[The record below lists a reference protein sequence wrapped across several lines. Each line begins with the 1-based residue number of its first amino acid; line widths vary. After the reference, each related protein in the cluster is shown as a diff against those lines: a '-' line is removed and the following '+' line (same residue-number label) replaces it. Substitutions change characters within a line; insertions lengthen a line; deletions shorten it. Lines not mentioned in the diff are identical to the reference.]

1 MAQAKDWQRS
11 PDGFRFQFA
20 GISTMVPPDQLDEV
34 HYPYAQNIRR
44 RADRAVTS
52 RPVEDD
58 PVVTLPSSVNSLRR
72 LNDST
77 PAGPASGFAIIEGAG
92 GALFCN
98 ATQVN
103 NGLSNN
109 PLSLVPFRPNQSV
122 QPWMYVADANKML
135 KVRSDGLCYKMG
147 IAEPQTAPNVQSNVA
162 ATVIST
168 IGDVTVYVFGDS
180 PHSGPVAQYIWRN
193 ANDTGSSGPE
203 RGIGQ
208 ADVTVTGNSLLFD
221 AAATGSPTVPMQW
234 EILDDTGAS
243 LGTKSLFEPALE
255 SEGYSDFNL
264 VVQASMYVPTAGTYT
279 FAIASKDSPIWGIGD
294 GTGGSPTWTGKGTKR
309 GQTNQTK
316 TVIGGYDLL
325 PVTYTNDGIGF
336 TCTGTVSVTFP
347 AAGIYPI
354 EVDYDY
360 WYHSTRHL
368 TVKVNG
374 ANVPP
379 ISSDIFTDAR
389 YRYTYRSSATG
400 ATSNP
405 SPSSAALTLP
415 VSSTD
420 LTPVPSTDPQVDKID
435 WYRADAGLLEFT
447 YVGTSPNT
455 ATPFTD
461 SLLDT
466 DVAGNP
472 LLQFDN
478 YEPFPSIDLPKSGV
492 VNAAAGA
499 VAGTM
504 DVTWVS
510 GNQFNVRWLPGTVI
524 VIGTVAY
531 TLYNRPTLA
540 TALTVLLI
548 GSLPTSLTNLT
559 YEIAQPILAAQPM
572 PSMWGPTD
580 NAAFMFACGDP
591 LRPGTLYWTKGNNP
605 DSAPQ
610 TNTSEVTSPSEPLMD
625 GVIVNGIGMVFS
637 TERAWLIY
645 PNFFNALATVTGT
658 AGSTWTLQESIT
670 DRGLYVRNCVCTDG
684 GKTVYFRG
692 KDGIYVS
699 PGGVGAV
706 SITDPDIWN
715 IFPHEGFKPVPITR
729 AGYTIYPPD
738 DTKPELQSLRVA
750 NGYVYY
756 DYVSEDN
763 VRRTILFDIVAKGWV
778 VDVYGVPVTCHVL
791 EEGPDIN
798 GTLVGCS
805 DGSVRPLVSGAEAS
819 ATTHVPPPLQGPAG
833 LVTMNGGFYNES
845 TRTLYWT
852 QGETPGYVNIFNP
865 VTGFTQVPIADTGHT
880 LPFIAGGSQAIIER
894 SGIVYYAVEGNTG
907 SGGLVAFDTATAT
920 VAWKINAGFLSTI
933 GPIYS
938 MVEVVISG
946 GIYLA
951 CTTANNQC
959 YLVREA
965 DGAEIWTAS
974 FVTLPANGGKIV
986 SDGATKSWVVANGV
1000 ISEITWS
1007 LASLPVATNYT
1018 VADAIPSFGALY
1030 DPASFCVVYATQS
1043 GAIVK
1048 WSTITHAEVA
1058 RNSSAGFAG
1067 SLPGLS
1073 GIGLR
1078 QITTSGLILGATT
1091 DPPVGAHTA
1100 SNDIVRIFRASDL
1113 GLLSEYSLSALGLSA
1128 SVADNLNGSPN
1139 TMWFGRYYDETGP
1152 GIFVSDSQQRVW
1164 YVPIPVPPF
1173 SEDGA
1178 CVLLTQA
1185 INAGD
1190 TRADKRV
1197 GDIFLRAN
1205 ITPTGPITVQP
1216 YSGIYTTALAGF
1228 APTALASGVERYGPY
1243 IVDFISG
1250 RSQTVDDIESVFSW
1264 TIGQTTY
1271 LSLWQPNFIALP
1283 ESVQDRPTDFDDAGT
1298 PGAKFVQGFMLEC
1311 DTFGQ
1316 AKSFAVENC
1325 DDGTLHVPN
1334 ESAITSDGQKIFA
1347 FSFTPPFI
1355 SHSMRLISTDGV
1367 PWRRWGLQWIV
1378 SPFPE
1383 SVVEWQSESTS
1394 HGLLGWQHVRE
1405 LNIAHI
1411 STADLQL
1418 TIVPDVGDPIV
1429 VEVPNSGGIQTK
1441 TKVTVFANKAK
1452 LFSYRL
1458 SSPLPFRVFEPDIE
1472 VKVKQWGSEG
1482 GYDIVKP
1489 FGGPSAAKALV

>member
-645 PNFFNALATVTGT
+645 PNFFNALATVTGQRVRRGRFRNQSPT
-658 AGSTWTLQESIT
+658 AASTFGTASARTEARRYISAERT
-670 DRGLYVRNCVCTDG
+670 AST
-684 GKTVYFRG
+684 
-692 KDGIYVS
+692 
-699 PGGVGAV
+699 
-706 SITDPDIWN
+706 
-715 IFPHEGFKPVPITR
+715 
-729 AGYTIYPPD
+729 YPP
-738 DTKPELQSLRVA
+738 
-750 NGYVYY
+750 
-756 DYVSEDN
+756 
-763 VRRTILFDIVAKGWV
+763 V
-778 VDVYGVPVTCHVL
+778 V
-791 EEGPDIN
+791 
-798 GTLVGCS
+798 
-805 DGSVRPLVSGAEAS
+805 
-819 ATTHVPPPLQGPAG
+819 
-833 LVTMNGGFYNES
+833 
-845 TRTLYWT
+845 
-852 QGETPGYVNIFNP
+852 
-865 VTGFTQVPIADTGHT
+865 
-880 LPFIAGGSQAIIER
+880 
-894 SGIVYYAVEGNTG
+894 
-907 SGGLVAFDTATAT
+907 
-920 VAWKINAGFLSTI
+920 
-933 GPIYS
+933 
-938 MVEVVISG
+938 
-946 GIYLA
+946 
-951 CTTANNQC
+951 
-959 YLVREA
+959 
-965 DGAEIWTAS
+965 
-974 FVTLPANGGKIV
+974 
-986 SDGATKSWVVANGV
+986 
-1000 ISEITWS
+1000 
-1007 LASLPVATNYT
+1007 
-1018 VADAIPSFGALY
+1018 
-1030 DPASFCVVYATQS
+1030 
-1043 GAIVK
+1043 
-1048 WSTITHAEVA
+1048 
-1058 RNSSAGFAG
+1058 
-1067 SLPGLS
+1067 
-1073 GIGLR
+1073 
-1078 QITTSGLILGATT
+1078 
-1091 DPPVGAHTA
+1091 
-1100 SNDIVRIFRASDL
+1100 
-1113 GLLSEYSLSALGLSA
+1113 
-1128 SVADNLNGSPN
+1128 
-1139 TMWFGRYYDETGP
+1139 
-1152 GIFVSDSQQRVW
+1152 
-1164 YVPIPVPPF
+1164 
-1173 SEDGA
+1173 
-1178 CVLLTQA
+1178 
-1185 INAGD
+1185 
-1190 TRADKRV
+1190 
-1197 GDIFLRAN
+1197 
-1205 ITPTGPITVQP
+1205 
-1216 YSGIYTTALAGF
+1216 
-1228 APTALASGVERYGPY
+1228 
-1243 IVDFISG
+1243 
-1250 RSQTVDDIESVFSW
+1250 
-1264 TIGQTTY
+1264 
-1271 LSLWQPNFIALP
+1271 
-1283 ESVQDRPTDFDDAGT
+1283 
-1298 PGAKFVQGFMLEC
+1298 
-1311 DTFGQ
+1311 
-1316 AKSFAVENC
+1316 
-1325 DDGTLHVPN
+1325 
-1334 ESAITSDGQKIFA
+1334 
-1347 FSFTPPFI
+1347 
-1355 SHSMRLISTDGV
+1355 
-1367 PWRRWGLQWIV
+1367 
-1378 SPFPE
+1378 
-1383 SVVEWQSESTS
+1383 
-1394 HGLLGWQHVRE
+1394 
-1405 LNIAHI
+1405 
-1411 STADLQL
+1411 
-1418 TIVPDVGDPIV
+1418 
-1429 VEVPNSGGIQTK
+1429 
-1441 TKVTVFANKAK
+1441 
-1452 LFSYRL
+1452 
-1458 SSPLPFRVFEPDIE
+1458 
-1472 VKVKQWGSEG
+1472 
-1482 GYDIVKP
+1482 
-1489 FGGPSAAKALV
+1489 

>member
-20 GISTMVPPDQLDEV
+20 GINTMLPPDQLDEV

-44 RADRAVTS
+44 RADRSVTS

-77 PAGPASGFAIIEGAG
+77 PAGPASGFALIEGAG

-180 PHSGPVAQYIWRN
+180 PHSGPVGQYIWRN

-208 ADVTVTGNSLLFD
+208 ADVTVTGNSMLFD

-234 EILDDTGAS
+234 EILDSTGAS

-264 VVQASMYVPTAGTYT
+264 VVQASLYVPAAGTYS

-325 PVTYTNDGIGF
+325 PVTYSNDGGGY

-374 ANVPP
+374 TNVPP

-447 YVGTSPNT
+447 YVGTSPNA

-478 YEPFPSIDLPKSGV
+478 YEPFPSIDLPKAGV

-499 VAGTM
+499 VTGTM

-510 GNQFNVRWLPGTVI
+510 GSQFNVRWLPGTVI

-548 GSLPTSLTNLT
+548 GDLPTVLTNLT

-610 TNTSEVTSPSEPLMD
+610 TNTSEVTSPSEPLQN
-625 GVIVNGIGMVFS
+625 GTIVNGIGMVFS

-645 PNFFNALATVTGT
+645 PNFYNALATVQGT
-658 AGSTWTLQESIT
+658 LGTQWTLQESIT
-670 DRGLYVRNCVCTDG
+670 DRGLYIRNCVCTDG

-699 PGGVGAV
+699 PGGVGSV

-756 DYVSEDN
+756 DYVSADN
-763 VRRTILFDIVAKGWV
+763 IRRTILFDIVAKGWV

-805 DGSVRPLVSGAEAS
+805 DGTVRPLVSGAEAS
-819 ATTHVPPPLQGPAG
+819 ATTHVPPPLQGPLGMFEDMNAG
-833 LVTMNGGFYNES
+833 YWNET

-852 QGETPGYVNIFNP
+852 ERINSGSGYVNYFNP
-865 VTGFTQVPIADTGHT
+865 VTGFGQWPITSPPSNIHAVP
-880 LPFIAGGSQAIIER
+880 FNVSGSQALLER
-894 SGIVYYAVEGNTG
+894 NGFLYIGCVGASG
-907 SGGLVAFDTATAT
+907 SGAISKMDLSDGSIVWTVGGGFVDPYGGQPSAFSLVTISGTDYLAVTTALVSLVSLVDGSVLYGFDVPSIHSLPKTLVTDAAQNN
-920 VAWKINAGFLSTI
+920 W
-933 GPIYS
+933 
-938 MVEVVISG
+938 VIS
-946 GIYLA
+946 
-951 CTTANNQC
+951 
-959 YLVREA
+959 
-965 DGAEIWTAS
+965 
-974 FVTLPANGGKIV
+974 NGHIV
-986 SDGATKSWVVANGV
+986 KV
-1000 ISEITWS
+1000 TWS
-1007 LASLPVATNYT
+1007 LPGSAVYT
-1018 VADAIPSFGALY
+1018 DYVVADALAAFGALY
-1030 DPASFCVVYATQS
+1030 DAASNCIIYATAA
-1043 GAIVK
+1043 GDLVK
-1048 WSTITHAEVA
+1048 WNVATQTEAA
-1058 RNSSAGFAG
+1058 RNAAVAFPSTGG
-1067 SLPGLS
+1067 NPPGT
-1073 GIGLR
+1073 GLR
-1078 QITTSGLILGATT
+1078 QLTADGLILSTT
-1091 DPPVGAHTA
+1091 T
-1100 SNDIVRIFRASDL
+1100 STTNDIVRFFRASDL
-1113 GLLSEYSLSALGLSA
+1113 SLYSEYSLSALGLSA
-1128 SVADNLNGSPN
+1128 NVISTTSFTPN
-1139 TMWFGRYYDETGP
+1139 TLWFGRFYDPAGP
-1152 GIFVSDSQQRVW
+1152 GILVFDVIHQVW

-1173 SEDGA
+1173 NEDA
-1178 CVLLTQA
+1178 DCVLLTQA

-1197 GDIFLRAN
+1197 GDVFLRAN
-1205 ITPTGPITVQP
+1205 ITPTNPIAVYP
-1216 YSGIYTTALAGF
+1216 YSSIYTNLLTGF
-1228 APTALASGVERYGPY
+1228 APTALASPTELYKPY
-1243 IVDFISG
+1243 IIDFTSG
-1250 RSQTVDDIESVFSW
+1250 RSQTVDDIEMVFVW
-1264 TIGQTTY
+1264 TIGQTNY

-1347 FSFTPPFI
+1347 FTFTPPFVA
-1355 SHSMRLISTDGV
+1355 HSMRLISTDGV
-1367 PWRRWGLQWIV
+1367 PWRRWGLQWVV

-1405 LNIAHI
+1405 LNIANI
-1411 STADLQL
+1411 STADMQL
-1418 TIVPDVGDPIV
+1418 TIIPDVGDPIV
-1429 VEVPNSGGIQTK
+1429 VEVPNSGGIQK
-1441 TKVTVFANKAK
+1441 KEKVTVFSNKAK
-1452 LFSYRL
+1452 LYSYRL
-1458 SSPLPFRVFEPDIE
+1458 SSPLPFRVFEADIE
-1472 VKVKQWGSEG
+1472 VKVKEWGSEG
-1482 GYDIVKP
+1482 GYNIVKP